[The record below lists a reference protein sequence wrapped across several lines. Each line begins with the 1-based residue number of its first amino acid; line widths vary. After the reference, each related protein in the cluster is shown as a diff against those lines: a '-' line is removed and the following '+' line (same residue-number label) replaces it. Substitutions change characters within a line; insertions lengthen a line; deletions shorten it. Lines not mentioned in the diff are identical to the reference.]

1 MRYLPGQAA
10 RRHGRHGAEL
20 RAGAGRDHARIR
32 ADLPESPDKREGRA
46 GLRRLTVSGSERAAG
61 NLRRAVS
68 TQETGDDRRNVGGAV
83 EQREVP
89 PAADGVQSCPGNESR
104 DHPVG
109 QVRGTWVVVAGDDE
123 RWVPDGPQPGQARPA
138 EQPSH
143 SVHGL
148 PGVLRPPDVHRAH
161 ELGLGAHA
169 SAEHGARHLLQPFR
183 VIARWVD
190 EVQERRR
197 VAWQGEATEGGRD
210 EHQPTDAVR
219 VRDRHLLCHRTAE
232 RRAQHVSASHAELVE
247 YRGAELRQRP
257 HAHRQEGHLR
267 AADAR
272 RVERD
277 RAESLKVREQ
287 LLQEP
292 DLSPDTGVE
301 QQRLALPA
309 QRGVDPDS
317 PDAQLL
323 VRDLR
328 GGDKGCHRDSLL
340 CHCAVRHAYVGQ
352 DPQVRRPADTNE
364 RSVGRSDLTHTGSVT
379 QVTAPLDGQPNGRL
393 RFGVGQT
400 GNLRQTGQSLQRPP
414 GAETGGKRQPSWPRA
429 WRRIWMY
436 TFAAPLD
443 RALRIAADSCAVV
456 CGDRREAYAEFG
468 SRCRRLGGALRRL
481 GLAPGDRV
489 GGIGLNSDR
498 YLELYLGIPAAGFVL
513 VPVNS
518 RLAAA
523 EMRAILE
530 DAGPSVLFADGAYAG
545 AAAVERVVTM
555 PDDYEDLIS
564 AADEAPLGEGI
575 AEDDLAVLF
584 YTSGTTGAA
593 KGAMHSHRSLVS
605 SGLHFM
611 ATWPFDRDT
620 RWLVASPMFHTG
632 GTIAMIATVWAGGTH
647 VMMPSFDPDLALA
660 LIERE
665 GVTHTLLVP
674 TLLAAARPGP
684 R

>member
-1 MRYLPGQAA
+1 
-10 RRHGRHGAEL
+10 
-20 RAGAGRDHARIR
+20 
-32 ADLPESPDKREGRA
+32 
-46 GLRRLTVSGSERAAG
+46 
-61 NLRRAVS
+61 
-68 TQETGDDRRNVGGAV
+68 
-83 EQREVP
+83 
-89 PAADGVQSCPGNESR
+89 
-104 DHPVG
+104 
-109 QVRGTWVVVAGDDE
+109 
-123 RWVPDGPQPGQARPA
+123 
-138 EQPSH
+138 
-143 SVHGL
+143 
-148 PGVLRPPDVHRAH
+148 
-161 ELGLGAHA
+161 
-169 SAEHGARHLLQPFR
+169 
-183 VIARWVD
+183 
-190 EVQERRR
+190 
-197 VAWQGEATEGGRD
+197 
-210 EHQPTDAVR
+210 
-219 VRDRHLLCHRTAE
+219 
-232 RRAQHVSASHAELVE
+232 
-247 YRGAELRQRP
+247 
-257 HAHRQEGHLR
+257 
-267 AADAR
+267 
-272 RVERD
+272 
-277 RAESLKVREQ
+277 
-287 LLQEP
+287 
-292 DLSPDTGVE
+292 
-301 QQRLALPA
+301 
-309 QRGVDPDS
+309 
-317 PDAQLL
+317 
-323 VRDLR
+323 
-328 GGDKGCHRDSLL
+328 
-340 CHCAVRHAYVGQ
+340 
-352 DPQVRRPADTNE
+352 
-364 RSVGRSDLTHTGSVT
+364 
-379 QVTAPLDGQPNGRL
+379 
-393 RFGVGQT
+393 
-400 GNLRQTGQSLQRPP
+400 
-414 GAETGGKRQPSWPRA
+414 
-429 WRRIWMY
+429 MY

-489 GGIGLNSDR
+489 GVIGLNSDR

-513 VPVNS
+513 VPVSS

-647 VMMPSFDPDLALA
+647 VMMPSFDPDLALD

-674 TLLAAARPGP
+674 TMLAAAASAQVARPRNVSSLRYLSHGASPIATETLKRTRRAFPDAELLHVYGTTEATPITTLLPHEERILDTP
-684 R
+684 RVSSCGQPAVGVDVRVIDSSGAEAPPGTVGEIIVRGASVMAGYWHKPDETAQVLAGGWYRTGDLGYRDEESYLFLVDRVKDMIVSGGENVYSAEVESALYAHPSVAEAAVFGVPDERWGEAVHAVVVCRADVTPDELIAHCRARIAGFKVPGRIELRTEPLPKSAAGKVLKRDLRDPHWAGQRTRVGGA